1 MVVVVVAFVL
11 VPALVSALLYSTT
24 RVKKLI
30 MNKGGEFLISRNCG
44 AASVEGITRSF
55 GLIK

>member
-1 MVVVVVAFVL
+1 MVLVAFVL

-30 MNKGGEFLISRNCG
+30 MNKGGKFLISRNCG

-55 GLIK
+55 GLIN